1 MALLVDDRATIR
13 VERLSFYYGA
23 VRVLED
29 NHLDIAEGQVT
40 ALIGPTGSGK
50 STHLRTYNRMYALYS
65 GQRAEGRVMLAGTNV
80 LDPGAIDGYELR
92 ARVGMVLQNPAPFPM
107 SVWDNVA
114 FGLRLAGAT
123 REVMER
129 AVVQSLQRVGVWDEL
144 RSRLDE
150 SAMRL
155 SVGQQQLVCIARALA
170 VEPEVLLFD
179 EPCSALDPGA
189 SARVEDL
196 LRSLR
201 GTVTVV
207 LATNDVQQAAR
218 VSDYTALL
226 YEGKVVEHASTDQ
239 IFTRPTEQRTE
250 DYITGKFG

>member
-1 MALLVDDRATIR
+1 MALSDDHRAKIR
-13 VERLSFYYGA
+13 VEQLSFYYGA

-29 NHLDIAEGQVT
+29 NQLDIAEGQVT

-50 STHLRTYNRMYALYS
+50 STHLRTYNWMYSLYA
-65 GQRAEGRVMLAGTNV
+65 GQRAEGRVMLDDINV
-80 LDPGAIDGYELR
+80 LEPGAIDGNELR
-92 ARVGMVLQNPAPFPM
+92 ARVGMVLQTPAPFPM

-114 FGLRLAGAT
+114 FGLRLAGAS

-144 RSRLDE
+144 RSRFDE
-150 SAMRL
+150 SAMGL
-155 SVGQQQLVCIARALA
+155 SVGQQQLVCIARVLA

-196 LRSLR
+196 VRSLR
-201 GTVTVV
+201 GSVTVV
-207 LATNDVQQAAR
+207 IATNNVQQAAR

-226 YEGKVVEHASTDQ
+226 VEGKVVEHASTDE